1 MAHQWIQGPPVA
13 ADETDRRLF
22 FKVRNA
28 LWDYEPLRAS
38 GAQLTIDMDHQTVQ
52 VSGRVRSVAQKQ
64 LVDALV
70 RRIEGIRAVDNRL
83 VADPEVARD
92 VALAL
97 ARDSELASH
106 VIQVVSQLGEV
117 TLLGS
122 VPSEGLAKRAVEI
135 AAGLGVVRS
144 VESGLTIGQAPVGT
158 GA

>member
-22 FKVRNA
+22 FKARNE

-38 GAQLTIDMDHQTVQ
+38 GAQLTIDVSHQVVQ

-64 LVDALV
+64 LIDALLG
-70 RRIEGIRAVDNRL
+70 RIEGVRGVENLL
-83 VADPEVARD
+83 VADPEIARD

-97 ARDSELASH
+97 SRDGELAPH

-117 TLLGS
+117 TLLGT
-122 VPSEGLAKRAVEI
+122 VPSETLKERAIEI
-135 AAGLGVVRS
+135 AAGLGVVRT
-144 VESGLTIGQAPVGT
+144 VENGLTVALTPVGA

>member
-1 MAHQWIQGPPVA
+1 MAHQWIQGPPDA

-22 FKVRNA
+22 FKLRNA

-38 GAQLTIDMDHQTVQ
+38 GAQLTLDVSHQVVQ

-64 LVDALV
+64 LIDALV
-70 RRIEGIRAVDNRL
+70 GRIEGVREVQNQL
-83 VADPEVARD
+83 VADPEIARD

-117 TLLGS
+117 TLYGS
-122 VPSEGLAKRAVEI
+122 VPSETLRDRAIEI

-144 VESGLTIGQAPVGT
+144 VESGLVVAQTPVGAT
-158 GA
+158 A

>member
-13 ADETDRRLF
+13 ADEADRRLF

-38 GAQLTIDMDHQTVQ
+38 GAQLTIDVEHQTVH
-52 VSGRVRSVAQKQ
+52 VSGRVRSTAQKQ
-64 LVDALV
+64 LISALLGRLPGV
-70 RRIEGIRAVDNRL
+70 LGVHNGI

-97 ARDSELASH
+97 ARDPAIAPH
-106 VIQVVSQLGEV
+106 VIQVNSELGQV
-117 TLLGS
+117 TLFGS
-122 VPSEGLAKRAVEI
+122 VPSDSLAERAIEI
-135 AAGLGVVRS
+135 AHNLGVVHS
-144 VESGLTIGQAPVGT
+144 VQSGLLITQAPVGA